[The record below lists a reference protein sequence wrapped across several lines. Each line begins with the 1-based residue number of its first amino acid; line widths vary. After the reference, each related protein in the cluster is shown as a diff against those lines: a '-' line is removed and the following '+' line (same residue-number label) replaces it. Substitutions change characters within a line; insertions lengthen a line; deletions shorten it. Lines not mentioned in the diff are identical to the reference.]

1 MGSKKNGIRTESAAF
16 DEKLGKTR
24 YKTLPNLHYHRFLF
38 EIDRLISI
46 VRLMERKKNCFLKCF
61 PAKKRI
67 SGPGPFSLMTSSE
80 LHHHRVPLFLCFFFW
95 ILFGFH
101 VASIETQ
108 KNKTKKNSKKN
119 RQSF

>member
-46 VRLMERKKNCFLKCF
+46 VRLMERKKKLFFLMF
-61 PAKKRI
+61 IGAWAIFFDDIIRV
-67 SGPGPFSLMTSSE
+67 TSSPCSIVS
-80 LHHHRVPLFLCFFFW
+80 LFFF
-95 ILFGFH
+95 LDPLRFPRGFD
-101 VASIETQ
+101 
-108 KNKTKKNSKKN
+108 
-119 RQSF
+119 